1 MNDFFIKKLKKK
13 RIRSSR
19 TQNFFFQKIK
29 NQNNFFLYK
38 KKNQTIEKRKSVV
51 QTRKKRIK
59 KKKWKDKSQG
69 PDSQVKHASSH
80 NTPRRGKYVI

>member
-59 KKKWKDKSQG
+59 KKNEKTRVKDLTHKSSMQVPITHQG
-69 PDSQVKHASSH
+69 GV
-80 NTPRRGKYVI
+80 NM

>member
-38 KKNQTIEKRKSVV
+38 KKTKQLKKERVLYKHERKEL
-51 QTRKKRIK
+51 K
-59 KKKWKDKSQG
+59 KKNEKTRVKDLTHKSSMQVPITHQG
-69 PDSQVKHASSH
+69 GV
-80 NTPRRGKYVI
+80 NM